1 MAKQLVLGKENNNY
15 VLCWEQNGN
24 ISRVDSQMVPAN
36 AVLKAFVDVSDSIDE
51 SNKSIKHTEKVVQEA
66 KVKSIK
72 YSNQIT
78 LGTDEFGIFSAE
90 LKNSDGILS
99 LGNVSA
105 DVSGFSEEQVN
116 RVDLML
122 KGLLEMVNVYLDH
135 VSKTM
140 KTNVE
145 EGLKQSPAPSDE
157 AAA

>member
-66 KVKSIK
+66 KVKSTK

-78 LGTDEFGIFSAE
+78 LATNEFGIFSAE
-90 LKNSDGILS
+90 LKNSDGVLS
-99 LGNVSA
+99 LGEVSA
-105 DVSGFSEEQVN
+105 DISGFSEEQVN

-145 EGLKQSPAPSDE
+145 EGLKQSPASSDE
-157 AAA
+157 VAA